1 MKRLIVDY
9 KKLTTEILDLL
20 VTQYPDGYDD
30 EHVIEFTLAN
40 SEVVEAIEVRSEDAI
55 YLVKIGSKLTQAIKK
70 HEEEADFDE
79 DFDFP
84 QLDDDDRLDEDD
96 DSLDD

>member
-40 SEVVEAIEVRSEDAI
+40 GEVVEAIEVRAEDSI

-79 DFDFP
+79 DIDFP
-84 QLDDDDRLDEDD
+84 DIDDDQISVDDD